1 MLVRTLKFIVKG
13 YKILGGSNRL
23 ADVEKDEESLKIWM
37 KIYEL
42 KTYVRENFI
51 KDNLVRIARL
61 DLDLLQKVRRFSN
74 I

>member
-1 MLVRTLKFIVKG
+1 LLVRTLKFIVKG